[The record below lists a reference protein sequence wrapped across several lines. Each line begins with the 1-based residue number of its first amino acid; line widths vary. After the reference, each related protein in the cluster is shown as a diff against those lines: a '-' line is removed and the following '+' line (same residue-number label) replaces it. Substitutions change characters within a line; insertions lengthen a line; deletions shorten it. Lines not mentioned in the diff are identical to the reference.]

1 MIGRLK
7 LLQSTIKNYNK
18 EKEASIIINDEDIKK
33 SWKEKNSKNKIQLK
47 INSEINT
54 LIYMIKETY
63 KINLLYNSNILDF
76 VLLYYNEN
84 LSIDNKLKIKKY
96 LLEFNEE
103 YPINRDEDILKN
115 IIQLIKNNNS
125 LIKTISDNTFIE
137 IINCHTLSLNIIF
150 EIYFKYLEIE
160 ETVSCIIN
168 DLDIN
173 KD

>member
-1 MIGRLK
+1 MIISRTPFRISFAGGGSDMPSFYRREMGAVV
-7 LLQSTIKNYNK
+7 STTIDKYMYI
-18 EKEASIIINDEDIKK
+18 AIHPHFD
-33 SWKEKNSKNKIQLK
+33 KNKIQLK

-103 YPINRDEDILKN
+103 YPINRD
-115 IIQLIKNNNS
+115 
-125 LIKTISDNTFIE
+125 
-137 IINCHTLSLNIIF
+137 
-150 EIYFKYLEIE
+150 
-160 ETVSCIIN
+160 
-168 DLDIN
+168 
-173 KD
+173 